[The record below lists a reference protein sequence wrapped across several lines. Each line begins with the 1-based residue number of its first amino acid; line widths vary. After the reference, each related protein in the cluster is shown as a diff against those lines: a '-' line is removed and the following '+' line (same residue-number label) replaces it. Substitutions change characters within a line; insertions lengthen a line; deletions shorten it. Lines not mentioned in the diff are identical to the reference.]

1 MTKPRVKETDQGIQG
16 ELLVETY
23 DQFQRGMRDKGWIE
37 TKAILQAGID
47 HGHAL
52 ELGQGPGYVG
62 LEWLKLTRDTH
73 LTGLDISPDMVA
85 LAGRN
90 AQAYGLTERANYVR
104 RTGDRFPFEDQ
115 QFDAAFT
122 TGSLHEWEDP
132 RGTFAELWRVLKP
145 GGILFISD
153 LRRDM
158 SPFIKWF
165 LWLGASPREIRP
177 GLVTSINA
185 AYCVAELEELTRGT
199 PLQGCKITGD
209 TFGLTLVAAKP
220 GTPA

>member
-1 MTKPRVKETDQGIQG
+1 MTKPRAKETDQGIQG

-23 DQFQRGMRDKGWIE
+23 DAFQRGMRDKGWIE
-37 TKAILQAGID
+37 TKAIIKAGID
-47 HGHAL
+47 HGNAL

-62 LEWLKLTRDTH
+62 LEWLKLTCNTR
-73 LTGLDISPDMVA
+73 LTGVDISPDMVT

-90 AQAYGLTERANYVR
+90 AQEYSLADRATYVLR
-104 RTGDRFPFEDQ
+104 SSDKFPFEDAH
-115 QFDAAFT
+115 FDAVFT

-132 RGTFAELWRVLKP
+132 RSTFNELWRVLKP
-145 GGILFISD
+145 GGMIFISD

-158 SPFIKWF
+158 SPLVKWF

-185 AYCVAELEELTRGT
+185 AYLTTELEELTRGT
-199 PLQGCKITGD
+199 PLQGSKITGD
-209 TFGLTLVAAKP
+209 PIGLTLIATKP